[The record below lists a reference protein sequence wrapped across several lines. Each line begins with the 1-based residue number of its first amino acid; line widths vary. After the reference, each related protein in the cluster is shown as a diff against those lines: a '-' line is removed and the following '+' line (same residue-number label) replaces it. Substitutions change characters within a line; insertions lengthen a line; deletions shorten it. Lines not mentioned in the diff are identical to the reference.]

1 MLAALG
7 VVLAVIA
14 GILEL
19 VKQHE
24 NLVVWLLIVAVILI
38 GIDVAWGWR
47 RAGPGYYRRG
57 AA

>member
-1 MLAALG
+1 MLAIIG

-14 GILEL
+14 AILEL

-24 NLVVWLLIVAVILI
+24 NWVIWLLIIAVILI

-47 RAGPGYYRRG
+47 RAGPGYYRGR

>member
-1 MLAALG
+1 MLA
-7 VVLAVIA
+7 VVGIALAVIA

-24 NLVVWLLIVAVILI
+24 NLVIWLIIIAVILI

-47 RAGPGYYRRG
+47 RAGPGYYRG
-57 AA
+57 GPA